1 MKRVVSVSL
10 GSSKRNH
17 KVKMEIMGEEFS
29 VERLGTDGDV
39 IKAMQEISSLD
50 GKVNAIGLGGTD
62 LYIYAGGRRYT
73 FRESLKLKNCAPH
86 TPVVDGS
93 GLKNTLERRAIKY
106 LENEM
111 GILLKD
117 KKVLMVSAVDRFG
130 MAEAFAEAGANLIL
144 GDLIFALGV
153 PISLHSLQAL
163 SKAARIIAPIAVQL
177 PIKFLYPTGKEQE
190 TSSAKFQKFY
200 QEADIIAGDFHFIKK
215 YIPESLDGKT
225 IITNTVTA
233 QDMEDMRQRRVE
245 ILITTTPELGG
256 RSFGTN
262 VMEGV
267 LVSLAEKPPEEL
279 TPEDYGLLLDRIGF
293 KPRVEYLQQKAAI
306 IEE

>member
-279 TPEDYGLLLDRIGF
+279 TAEDYGLLLDRIGF